1 MCPEVGLFVQSFSIK
16 CFFAIR
22 SAKSKMAQIKEVI
35 RKKLEVGCVQID

>member
-1 MCPEVGLFVQSFSIK
+1 MCALKLVYLFNHFQSSV
-16 CFFAIR
+16 FAIR